1 MKKLSFSAL
10 LVGVLTAC
18 QPTTDEPQVQ
28 TTQKAFTPQQIDDFI
43 YSTLRKEGRFEW
55 NMAPENLAWSAF
67 EQSDRVLSVGYRPEG
82 TTGDFRSEI
91 DRLDL
96 QAAAWKTARERVVEL
111 ILAEERK
118 LRPDL
123 KTTDLE
129 VFPETTLPVLDVTIK
144 NPATFQKLRQSPLVR
159 YAEPIGY
166 EPGAAGRN
174 FRVASSSGCGSNTPE
189 PGLVAGSDYTTTTPN
204 GKVGW
209 NLDDHNIP
217 AAWGQSSGAGITV
230 QIIDTGCSPDQAKLG
245 SQFNQGSS
253 QGRSLTKLVTLP
265 RATLFGIPTG
275 PVETPADL
283 CGHGTSMLGTS
294 GGPRGTD
301 GTTVG
306 VAYNANFV
314 IVRAAADVLMDES
327 REVKGV
333 SDAFTAAGNN
343 ANVRIISLSLG
354 RITSSGQ
361 MTDAIRYAYNKG
373 KLIFAAAGTSFDF
386 TSWLGVVFPASLAE
400 CVAVTGVKENV
411 MQKCDACHDG
421 SKVEFVTVMEKAGSG
436 LHGLSLAMSGDVPS
450 TVGGSSVATSSMA
463 GMAALV
469 WAKFPALSRAQ
480 VLEKLKT
487 SSNYYPNRNGSLG
500 WGKPDVLKALGAVQ

>member
-1 MKKLSFSAL
+1 MKKTYLSAL
-10 LVGVLTAC
+10 LAGVLAAC
-18 QPTTDEPQVQ
+18 QPAADEPQVQ
-28 TTQKAFTPQQIDDFI
+28 ATQTAFTTRQIDDFI
-43 YSTLRKEGRFEW
+43 YATLRNEGRFEW
-55 NMAPENLAWSAF
+55 RMAPDNLAWSAF

-82 TTGDFRSEI
+82 TTGDFRQEI
-91 DRLDL
+91 DQLDL
-96 QAAAWKTARERVVEL
+96 QAPVWKTARERVLDL
-111 ILAEERK
+111 ILTEERK

-123 KTTDLE
+123 KASDLE
-129 VFPETTLPVLDVTIK
+129 VFPETHLPALDVTIK
-144 NPATFQKLRQSPLVR
+144 NPETFRKLRQSPLVR

-174 FRVASSSGCGSNTPE
+174 FRVASSSGCGSNTPV
-189 PGLVAGSDYTTTTPN
+189 PGLVAGSDYTITTPN

-217 AAWGQSSGAGITV
+217 VAWGQSSGAGITV

-253 QGRSLTKLVTLP
+253 QGRSITKLVTLP
-265 RATLFGIPTG
+265 RATFFGIPTG
-275 PVETPADL
+275 PVETPADQ

-301 GTTVG
+301 GSTVG

-314 IVRAAADVLMDES
+314 SVRAAADVLIDES

-333 SDAFTAAGNN
+333 SDAFVAAGNN
-343 ANVRIISLSLG
+343 ANVRIVSLSLG

-361 MTDAIRYAYNKG
+361 LTDAVRYAYNRG
-373 KLIFAAAGTSFDF
+373 KLIFAAAGTSFDW
-386 TSWLGVVFPASLAE
+386 TSWFGVVFPASLAE
-400 CVAVTGVKENV
+400 CVAVTGVKEGV

-421 SKVEFVTVMEKAGSG
+421 SKVDFVTVMEKAGTN

-469 WAKFPALSRAQ
+469 WAKFPGQSRAQ
-480 VLEKLKT
+480 ILEKLRT
-487 SSNYYPNRNGSLG
+487 SSSYYPNRNGSLG
-500 WGKPDVLKALGAVQ
+500 WGKPDVAKALGAVQ

>member
-1 MKKLSFSAL
+1 MRKLSVSVL
-10 LVGVLTAC
+10 LAGVVAAC
-18 QPTTDEPQVQ
+18 QPTADDSPLPVV
-28 TTQKAFTPQQIDDFI
+28 QKAYTTQQIDDFI
-43 YSTLRKEGRFEW
+43 YSTLRREGHFEW
-55 NMAPENLAWSAF
+55 STAPDDLAWSAF
-67 EQSDRVLSVGYRPEG
+67 EQSDRVLSVGYRPAG
-82 TTGDFRSEI
+82 TTGDFREQI

-96 QAAAWKTARERVVEL
+96 QSGDWKAARERVLAL
-111 ILAEERK
+111 ILTEERK

-123 KTTDLE
+123 KASDLE
-129 VFPETTLPVLDVTIK
+129 VFEEKYLPVLDVTIK
-144 NPATFQKLRQSPLVR
+144 NPETFRQLRRSPLVR

-174 FRVASSSGCGSNTPE
+174 LRVASSSGCGSNTPV
-189 PGLVAGSDYTTTTPN
+189 PGLVAGSDFTTTTPN

-217 AAWGQSSGAGITV
+217 AAWAQSSGAGVTV

-245 SQFNQGSS
+245 AQFNQGDS

-265 RATLFGIPTG
+265 RATFFGIPTG

-283 CGHGTSMLGTS
+283 CGHGTSMLGTC

-314 IVRAAADVLMDES
+314 SVRAAADVLLDES

-354 RITSSGQ
+354 RTTSSSQ
-361 MTDAIRYAYNKG
+361 MTDAIRYAYNRG
-373 KLIFAAAGTSFDF
+373 KLIFAAAGTSFSF
-386 TSWLGVVFPASLAE
+386 TSWFGVVFPASLSE
-400 CVAVTGVKENV
+400 CVAVTGVKEAV

-450 TVGGSSVATSSMA
+450 TVGGSSVATSTMA

-469 WAKFPALSRAQ
+469 WSKFPGQSRAQ
-480 VLEKLKT
+480 ILEKLKT
-487 SSNYYPNRNGSLG
+487 SSSYYPTRNGNLG
-500 WGKPDVLKALGAVQ
+500 WGKPNVLKALGAVQ